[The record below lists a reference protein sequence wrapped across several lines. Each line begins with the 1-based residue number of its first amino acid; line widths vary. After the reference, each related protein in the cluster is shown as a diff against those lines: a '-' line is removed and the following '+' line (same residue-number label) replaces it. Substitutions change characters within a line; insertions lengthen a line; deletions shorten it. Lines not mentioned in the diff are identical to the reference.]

1 MCYFVN
7 ISSGH
12 FITTSSGFVK
22 YYRPDYEDYLKADQ
36 ELNLED
42 INSTLTNAVSKRLMA
57 DVPLGVMLSGGL
69 DSSLIASITHRILKR
84 KAKSCIRFSIGLDGM
99 LLM

>member
-1 MCYFVN
+1 MLLCQ
-7 ISSGH
+7 H
-12 FITTSSGFVK
+12 FLRTFYTASSGFVK

-57 DVPLGVMLSGGL
+57 DASRCYAFSGF
-69 DSSLIASITHRILKR
+69 LID
-84 KAKSCIRFSIGLDGM
+84 CIDYTSVY
-99 LLM
+99 